1 MFIFL
6 KMIQIY
12 SRPVLEVRNVKLKC
26 QLDCSLLEAS
36 GKTVSLYR
44 QFFFV
49 FFFYEEKKKVA
60 VA

>member
-44 QFFFV
+44 QFFF
-49 FFFYEEKKKVA
+49 FFNEEKKKVA